1 MNVDIHNASI
11 PGCFELVPKVFEDE
25 RGYFTKI
32 FHQEVFQKHGLDT
45 HYTEEYFSRSK
56 QDVIRGM
63 HFQLPPEECVKIVY
77 CIDGEVMD
85 VVLDLRVGSPTYGK
99 YEIFNLNDRLAN
111 ILYIP
116 IGLAHGF
123 YTKSKTATM
132 MYKVSKSYSPACD
145 AGIHWN
151 SAEIPWPTKTPIMSK
166 RDSEFISLDNFQSP
180 FIYN

>member
-1 MNVDIHNASI
+1 MKVDIHNTLI
-11 PGCFELVPKVFEDE
+11 PGCFELIPKVLEDE
-25 RGYFTKI
+25 RGSFTKT
-32 FHQEVFQKHGLDT
+32 FHQETFEDNGLDI

-56 QDVIRGM
+56 QNVFRGL

-85 VVLDLRVGSPTYGK
+85 VVLDLRVGSPTYG
-99 YEIFNLNDRLAN
+99 EHQIFKLNDRLAN

-132 MYKVSKSYSPACD
+132 MYKVSKSYSPAYD
-145 AGIHWN
+145 TGIHWN
-151 SAEIPWPTKTPIMSK
+151 SAKIPLLNKVPIISK
-166 RDSEFISLDNFQSP
+166 RDNEFINFDNFQSP

>member
-1 MNVDIHNASI
+1 MNVDIQNTSI
-11 PGCFELVPKVFEDE
+11 PGCFKLVPKVFEDE
-25 RGYFTKI
+25 RGSFTKT
-32 FHQEVFQKHGLDT
+32 FHQQVFEQHCLEI
-45 HYTEEYFSRSK
+45 HYAEEYFSLSK
-56 QDVIRGM
+56 QGVIRGM
-63 HFQLPPEECVKIVY
+63 HFQLPPKECVKMVY
-77 CIDGEVMD
+77 CISGEVMD
-85 VVLDLRVGSPTYGK
+85 VVLDLRIGSPTYGK
-99 YEIFNLNDRLAN
+99 HEIFNLNDRLAN

-132 MYKVSKSYSPACD
+132 MYKVSKSYSLACD

-151 SAEIPWPTKTPIMSK
+151 SAKIPWLTQTPIISK

>member
-1 MNVDIHNASI
+1 MNVDIHNALI
-11 PGCFELVPKVFEDE
+11 PGCFELIPKVFEDE
-25 RGYFTKI
+25 RGSFTKI
-32 FHQEVFQKHGLDT
+32 FHQKVFENHGLDT
-45 HYTEEYFSRSK
+45 HYKEEYFSRSK

-111 ILYIP
+111 IIYIP

-123 YTKSKTATM
+123 YTKSKTATVI
-132 MYKVSKSYSPACD
+132 YKVSKSYSPKCD
-145 AGIHWN
+145 SGIHWN
-151 SAEIPWPTKTPIMSK
+151 SAQIPWPTQTPIISK
-166 RDSEFISLDNFQSP
+166 RDSQFVNLENFLSP

>member
-1 MNVDIHNASI
+1 MNVDIHNTSI
-11 PGCFELVPKVFEDE
+11 PGCFEL
-25 RGYFTKI
+25 I
-32 FHQEVFQKHGLDT
+32 KHSCLDT

-56 QDVIRGM
+56 QNVIRGL

-85 VVLDLRVGSPTYGK
+85 VVLDLRVDSPTYGK

-132 MYKVSKSYSPACD
+132 MYKVSKSYAPDYD
-145 AGIHWN
+145 AGIHWD
-151 SAEIPWPTKTPIMSK
+151 SAEIPWPTKTPIIST
-166 RDSEFISLDNFQSP
+166 RDSEFISLDKFQSP

>member
-1 MNVDIHNASI
+1 MNVDIHNTSI

-25 RGYFTKI
+25 RGSFTKT
-32 FHQEVFQKHGLDT
+32 FHQKFFKDCGLET
-45 HYTEEYFSRSK
+45 QYTEEYFSRSK

-63 HFQLPPEECVKIVY
+63 HFQIPPEECVKIVY

-99 YEIFNLNDRLAN
+99 HEIFHLKDRLAN
-111 ILYIP
+111 IIYIP
-116 IGLAHGF
+116 IGIAHGF

-132 MYKVSKSYSPACD
+132 IYKVSKPYSPACD
-145 AGIHWN
+145 SGVHWN
-151 SAEIPWPTKTPIMSK
+151 SAKITWPTKTPIISK
-166 RDSEFISLDNFQSP
+166 RDSEFSSLDNFQSP